1 MKKVSYTQMR
11 AELSDILDALR
22 NGEEV
27 VVTQRG
33 RPDTVLKAT
42 VNMQMQEEEATYFFA
57 PFITVKGKKISPK
70 NGGVFKI
77 KTFDEALSRTKSK
90 HSKII
95 KALEDK

>member
-33 RPDTVLKAT
+33 RPDTVTRNCT

-57 PFITVKGKKISPK
+57 PFIVC
-70 NGGVFKI
+70 
-77 KTFDEALSRTKSK
+77 
-90 HSKII
+90 
-95 KALEDK
+95 